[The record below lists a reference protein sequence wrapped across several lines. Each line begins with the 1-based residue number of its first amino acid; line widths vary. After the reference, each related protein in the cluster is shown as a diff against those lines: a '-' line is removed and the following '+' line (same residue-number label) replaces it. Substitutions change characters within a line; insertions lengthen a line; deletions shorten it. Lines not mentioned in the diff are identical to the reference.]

1 VVTAVLLGAA
11 IVLIAGAGLAWTWRL
26 VRIGNLDAMALAE
39 KVAMPEPVSALDWPE
54 LLLREVI
61 CTPGDPSEV
70 LLLVQWPAYQD
81 RLSTLVITVDDRA
94 RLELL
99 TRWRDT
105 RASIAPVRC
114 GADLLELRRR
124 RSLQRVLGVLIVE
137 DFSGRGTLDSG
148 CS

>member
-1 VVTAVLLGAA
+1 VVTAVVLGAA
-11 IVLIAGAGLAWTWRL
+11 IVLIVAAGLAWTWRL
-26 VRIGNLDAMALAE
+26 VHIGSLDAMALAE
-39 KVAMPEPVSALDWPE
+39 KVATPEPLSALDWPE

-81 RLSTLVITVDDRA
+81 RLSTLLMTVDDRG

-99 TRWRDT
+99 TSWRDT
-105 RASIAPVRC
+105 RASIAPVRR

-124 RSLQRVLGVLIVE
+124 RSLERVLGVLIAE
-137 DFSGRGTLDSG
+137 DLVGRGMLDSG

>member
-1 VVTAVLLGAA
+1 MVTAVLVGAA
-11 IVLIAGAGLAWTWRL
+11 IVLIVGAGLAWTWRL
-26 VRIGNLDAMALAE
+26 VRIGTLDAMALAE
-39 KVAMPEPVSALDWPE
+39 KVATPRPVSAIDWPE

-81 RLSTLVITVDDRA
+81 RLSTLLITVDDSA

-99 TRWRDT
+99 TRWRDA

-114 GADLLELRRR
+114 GPGLLELRRR
-124 RSLQRVLGVLIVE
+124 RSMERVVGVLIAE
-137 DFSGRGTLDSG
+137 DLSGRGTLDSG